1 MSKGFMMQSK
11 SSFYLK
17 SAAALSLL
25 ANGVL
30 YFLFVWRAKS
40 VADAAVQADKR
51 QVRSVNTQTVT
62 VEDDTFD
69 HVDIDEAIQP
79 PDPPSSPAN
88 PSDPTTASSPT
99 ACPSHPDRDRKS
111 TRLNSSHSQI

>member
-79 PDPPSSPAN
+79 PDPPSSI
-88 PSDPTTASSPT
+88 STWSKVSS
-99 ACPSHPDRDRKS
+99 S
-111 TRLNSSHSQI
+111 TVTVCVLTDLTCLLSA